1 MKQTNTLKHLLL
13 TAALAAGLA
22 TVARADDS
30 VPPADQT
37 APAAGD
43 FTLLGQ
49 TYGTLTYSYINLD
62 GTSVH
67 ADSYA
72 FEVNQPL
79 AENIDGV
86 FGYEY
91 SQTGNIAGSR
101 VKQQVLSAAVRAF
114 SRSYAW
120 GKPFA
125 EAGVGYAR
133 SRLAGDSDDSFVWS
147 LGIGAELRVSAR
159 ATVTPYVRYADAPD
173 LAGSGAF
180 NFGAR
185 GSYWIDSLWAV
196 TAGFEVDDD
205 KNTAF
210 TVGTNFRF

>member
-1 MKQTNTLKHLLL
+1 MKQTTTLKHLLL
-13 TAALAAGLA
+13 AATLVAGFGTA
-22 TVARADDS
+22 ARADDS
-30 VPPADQT
+30 LPPADQP
-37 APAAGD
+37 APITSD
-43 FTLLGQ
+43 VSLLGLS
-49 TYGTLTYSYINLD
+49 YATLTYSYINLD

-67 ADSYA
+67 ADDYA
-72 FEVNQPL
+72 FEFNQPL
-79 AENIDGV
+79 SANLDGV
-86 FGYEY
+86 FAYDY
-91 SQTGNIAGSR
+91 AQTSVIAGSR
-101 VKQQVLSAAVRAF
+101 LKTQTLSAALRAF
-114 SRSYAW
+114 STAYSW

-147 LGIGAELRVSAR
+147 LGVGAELRVSSR
-159 ATVTPYVRYADAPD
+159 ATVTPYIRYVDAPD
-173 LAGSGAF
+173 LDGSGVF

-185 GSYWIDSLWAV
+185 ASYWINTSWAA